1 MRRTHAGD
9 VEPQAGGGEPPRTE
23 TRRQTILIVDDEE
36 DIRESL
42 KALLETSIDGTE
54 VLVAADGEEALET
67 MRKAQVDL
75 VISDYKMPRM
85 NGLELLGAIGR
96 NAPQTPRILVTAF
109 PDLEIAIR
117 AINEAGIEN
126 FFTKPFDPDQVVN
139 VVRALLFEQRAQELR
154 TRSFARSLETLRRKL
169 DPR

>member
-1 MRRTHAGD
+1 MPSF
-9 VEPQAGGGEPPRTE
+9 VEPQARGGAPPASEP
-23 TRRQTILIVDDEE
+23 RRQTILIVDDEE
-36 DIRESL
+36 DIRDSL
-42 KALLETSIDGTE
+42 KALLESSVEGAD
-54 VLVAADGEEALET
+54 VVVAAHGQEALAT
-67 MRKAQVDL
+67 LRSTQIDL
-75 VISDYKMPRM
+75 VISDYKMPGM

-96 NAPQTPRILVTAF
+96 AAPHTPRILVTAF

-154 TRSFARSLETLRRKL
+154 TRSFARSLDTLRRKL
-169 DPR
+169 DPS